1 MKSDRPQDQI
11 TVFGARENNL
21 VDVDVRLPRNQIVV
35 FTGLSG
41 SGKSSLAFQTIYQEG
56 QRRFLE
62 SLSSY
67 ARQFLGSMERP
78 AVDRVDGL
86 SPTLCIDQKTVSRN
100 PRSTVGTVTEILD
113 HLRLWMA
120 RLGTPHCPV
129 CMKPLA
135 TSSQNKSQIWCCK
148 STKMLDYMSL
158 PPSSKIG
165 RGIPQRARP
174 SLGRG
179 LYSRSNR
186 WRDHRTRRPDFIG
199 SIRKAHHRIGRRRIK
214 ARPDRKERLV
224 EAIERSLALA
234 DGQMVC

>member
-1 MKSDRPQDQI
+1 MSRFRSTK
-11 TVFGARENNL
+11 VWCL
-21 VDVDVRLPRNQIVV
+21 
-35 FTGLSG
+35 GLG
-41 SGKSSLAFQTIYQEG
+41 SGKSSLAFHTIYQEG

-113 HLRLWMA
+113 HLRLWMS

-135 TSSQNKSQIWCCK
+135 NSSPEQIAELVLR
-148 STKMLDYMSL
+148 SFE
-158 PPSSKIG
+158 G
-165 RGIPQRARP
+165 ARLHILAP
-174 SLGRG
+174 
-179 LYSRSNR
+179 
-186 WRDHRTRRPDFIG
+186 IVQ
-199 SIRKAHHRIGRRRIK
+199 
-214 ARPDRKERLV
+214 DRKGEYRKEL
-224 EAIERSLALA
+224 AQALA
-234 DGQMVC
+234 EGFIPESMVKSSNSTNKLLARYEKHTIELVVDRTACRDRKDRLIVR